1 MRVTLDHWTTY
12 RYNSAVTLDPHTVR
26 LQPRMSGT
34 QWLLAFTL
42 EIRPT
47 PAGTAEC
54 LDQDGNLAHYAWFA
68 APTQEL
74 SIRTRSTVRLLRENP
89 FDFLLGK
96 DPLRLPL
103 WYQEPLSSSLFAY
116 RLTNQIGSPVKDFA
130 LGIAAG
136 AKGDAIAFLTA
147 LNRELHT
154 TCRQLT
160 RPDGPAWR
168 SDETLRLRQGACRD
182 LAVLFCDACR
192 VMGIAARFVS
202 GYECASA
209 GRADSYMHA
218 WAEVYLPNAGW
229 RGYDPSRGLAVSNA
243 HVAVA
248 AGFDFEL
255 AAPISG
261 TFTGTGGATMT
272 ASIVMNAEPDATSAL
287 HG

>member
-1 MRVTLDHWTTY
+1 MQITLDHWTTY
-12 RYNSAVTLDPHTVR
+12 RYNSAVTLDPHTIR

-34 QWLLAFTL
+34 QWLLAFNL
-42 EIRPT
+42 EILPK

-54 LDQDGNLAHYAWFA
+54 LDQDGNFAHHAWFT
-68 APTQEL
+68 APTNQL

-89 FDFLLGK
+89 FDFLLSTE
-96 DPLRLPL
+96 PLILPL
-103 WYQEPLSSSLFAY
+103 WYKEPLSSSLFAY
-116 RLTNQIGSPVKDFA
+116 RLTNQIDSTVKDFA
-130 LGIAAG
+130 LKVAAG
-136 AKGDAIAFLTA
+136 AKGEALGFLTA
-147 LNRELHT
+147 LTHELHT
-154 TCRQLT
+154 TCKQLT
-160 RPDGPAWR
+160 RPEGPAWR
-168 SDETLRLRQGACRD
+168 SDETLRRREGACRD

-209 GRADSYMHA
+209 GRSDSYMHA

-261 TFTGTGGATMT
+261 SFTGTGGSNITAT
-272 ASIVMNAEPDATSAL
+272 IVMNADPNAT
-287 HG
+287 

>member
-1 MRVTLDHWTTY
+1 MRITLDHWTTY
-12 RYNSAVTLDPHTVR
+12 RYSSAVTLDPHTIR

-34 QWLLAFTL
+34 QWLLAFNL
-42 EIRPT
+42 EILPK

-54 LDQDGNLAHYAWFA
+54 LDQDGNLAHHAWFA
-68 APTQEL
+68 APTNQL

-89 FDFLLGK
+89 FDFLLSTE
-96 DPLRLPL
+96 PLILPL
-103 WYQEPLSSSLFAY
+103 WYKEPLSSSLFAY
-116 RLTNQIGSPVKDFA
+116 RLTNQIDATVKAFA
-130 LGIAAG
+130 LKVAAG
-136 AKGDAIAFLTA
+136 AKGEALAFLTA
-147 LNRELHT
+147 LNQELHT
-154 TCRQLT
+154 TCQQLT
-160 RPDGPAWR
+160 RPEGAAWR
-168 SDETLRLRQGACRD
+168 SDETLRRREGACRD

-209 GRADSYMHA
+209 GRSDSYMHA

-261 TFTGTGGATMT
+261 SFNGAGGSNITAT
-272 ASIVMNAEPDATSAL
+272 IVMNADPDAT
-287 HG
+287 

>member
-12 RYNSAVTLDPHTVR
+12 RYNSAVTLDPHTIR

-34 QWLLAFTL
+34 QWLLAFSL
-42 EIRPT
+42 EILPK

-68 APTQEL
+68 APTNQL
-74 SIRTRSTVRLLRENP
+74 SIRTRFTVRLLRENP
-89 FDFLLGK
+89 FDFLLSK
-96 DPLRLPL
+96 EPLRLPL
-103 WYQEPLSSSLFAY
+103 WYEEPLSSSLFGY
-116 RLTNQIGSPVKDFA
+116 RFTNQIDPTVTNFA
-130 LGIAAG
+130 LGLSAA
-136 AKGDAIAFLTA
+136 AKSEALAFLSA
-147 LNRELHT
+147 LNQELFT

-160 RPDGPAWR
+160 RPEGPAWR
-168 SDETLRLRQGACRD
+168 SAETLRLREGACRD

-202 GYECASA
+202 GYECVSA
-209 GRADSYMHA
+209 GRSDSYMHA

-261 TFTGTGGATMT
+261 SFTGAGGSNITAT
-272 ASIVMNAEPDATSAL
+272 IVMNADPDAT
-287 HG
+287 

>member
-1 MRVTLDHWTTY
+1 MRITLDHWTTY
-12 RYNSAVTLDPHTVR
+12 RYGSAVTLDPHTIR

-34 QWLLAFTL
+34 QWLLAFSL
-42 EIRPT
+42 EILPK

-54 LDQDGNLAHYAWFA
+54 LDQDGNLAHHAWFA
-68 APTQEL
+68 APTNQL

-89 FDFLLGK
+89 FDFLLSTE
-96 DPLRLPL
+96 PLILPL
-103 WYQEPLSSSLFAY
+103 WYKEPLSSSLFAY
-116 RLTNQIGSPVKDFA
+116 RLTNQIDATVKAFA
-130 LGIAAG
+130 LKVAAG
-136 AKGDAIAFLTA
+136 AKGEALAFLTA
-147 LNRELHT
+147 LNQELHT
-154 TCRQLT
+154 TCQPLT
-160 RPDGPAWR
+160 RPEGPAWR
-168 SDETLRLRQGACRD
+168 SDETLRRREGACRD

-209 GRADSYMHA
+209 GRSDSYKHA

-261 TFTGTGGATMT
+261 SFNGAGGSNITAT
-272 ASIVMNAEPDATSAL
+272 IVMNADPDAT
-287 HG
+287 